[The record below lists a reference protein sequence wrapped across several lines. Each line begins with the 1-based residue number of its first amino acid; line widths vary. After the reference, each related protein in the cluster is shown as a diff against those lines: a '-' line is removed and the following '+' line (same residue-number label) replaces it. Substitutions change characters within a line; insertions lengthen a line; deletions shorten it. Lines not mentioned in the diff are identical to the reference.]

1 MMQMG
6 KKTKI
11 VSLDSVRNTAYLP
24 RKFSALQVHVMQN
37 DIYSFTK
44 LIDTILFW

>member
-24 RKFSALQVHVMQN
+24 RKFSALQVMQN
-37 DIYSFTK
+37 DINSFTK